1 MKKPLTDEDL
11 FERASIDGRVAFA
24 VAAFALAAGLVAL
37 LDRVGVP
44 ERIVGILGPLFVLG
58 GLAVVGLLLHS
69 MRVSRFHAA
78 GRAVP
83 APYAGLAFMALS
95 TGLFLPFLPPVPGG
109 ASLTGL
115 LTGFGLGYLL
125 AALVTGPLLR
135 KTGAFS
141 LPDLL
146 TARFPQLGL
155 RLGAIAVVGAVA
167 VLVTLA
173 GYESAVRGL
182 VNALAMPRGLACVLV
197 AVILLLVVVPG
208 GVSGVVWAATG
219 AAGIL
224 LASLL
229 LPLALLI
236 LRGEP
241 LPLPG
246 IGQRALWDSALAD
259 MVAWHGATPAAF
271 SGTGVLLIAAIAIG
285 VAALG
290 PLLSPAMTCNDASA
304 ARRAGLSSLAW
315 WLSLIAIVAATMA
328 YSALAIESTFVGSA
342 ADALPAYAYRAAGRG
357 LLTICG
363 QAVVSPEAAL
373 AACKAAAGYAGT
385 LRPQDIVVSGGWLVA
400 GLSELRG
407 FSVAFSGLVAAGLI
421 AVGVMLA
428 ASGIQALGTA
438 VGHDMFYRVRDT
450 TALTSR
456 RLAATRLTMTLAIV
470 VLCATLM
477 QVTIYPA
484 AMIGMAI
491 VFSAA
496 AVAPLMALAL
506 WPRVSAPAASLALL
520 AGLCTAGVIIALGGD
535 LPSIERLAASALA
548 GCFVALLVGVATS
561 LRRSRDQSRTGRIFV
576 EGVLHG
582 EGEIL
587 NTDGAS

>member
-1 MKKPLTDEDL
+1 
-11 FERASIDGRVAFA
+11 
-24 VAAFALAAGLVAL
+24 
-37 LDRVGVP
+37 
-44 ERIVGILGPLFVLG
+44 
-58 GLAVVGLLLHS
+58 
-69 MRVSRFHAA
+69 VSRFHAA

-83 APYAGLAFMALS
+83 APYAGLAFMTLS

-182 VNALAMPRGLACVLV
+182 MNALAMPRGFACVLV

-246 IGQRALWDSALAD
+246 IGQRALWNDALTD
-259 MVAWHGATPAAF
+259 MVTWHGATPAAF

-304 ARRAGLSSLAW
+304 ARRAGLSSLVW

-328 YSALAIESTFVGSA
+328 YSALAIENTFVGSA

-363 QAVVSPEAAL
+363 QAVPGPEAAL

-428 ASGIQALGTA
+428 ASGIQVLGTA

-470 VLCATLM
+470 VLCATLT

-506 WPRVSAPAASLALL
+506 WPRVSAPDASLALL
-520 AGLCTAGVIIALGGD
+520 AGLCTAGGIIAMGGD

-548 GCFVALLVGVATS
+548 GCFVALAVGVATS
-561 LRRSRDQSRTGRIFV
+561 FRRSRDQSRTGRIFV

>member
-1 MKKPLTDEDL
+1 LKKPLTDEDL

-44 ERIVGILGPLFVLG
+44 ERIVGILGPIFVLG

-167 VLVTLA
+167 VLVTIA

-182 VNALAMPRGLACVLV
+182 VNALAMPRGFACVLV

-246 IGQRALWDSALAD
+246 IGQRALWDDALAH

-271 SGTGVLLIAAIAIG
+271 SSTGVLLIAAIAIG

-304 ARRAGLSSLAW
+304 ARRAGLSSLTW

-328 YSALAIESTFVGSA
+328 YSALAVENTFVGSA
-342 ADALPAYAYRAAGRG
+342 ADALPAYAYRAAARG

-363 QAVVSPEAAL
+363 QAAPGPEAAL
-373 AACKAAAGYAGT
+373 AACKAAAGYAGS

-428 ASGIQALGTA
+428 ASGIQVLGTA

-456 RLAATRLTMTLAIV
+456 RLAATRLTMTLAII
-470 VLCATLM
+470 VLCGVLM

-520 AGLCTAGVIIALGGD
+520 AGLCTAGGIIALGGD

-561 LRRSRDQSRTGRIFV
+561 LRRSRDQSRTGRLFV

>member
-1 MKKPLTDEDL
+1 LKKPLTDEDL

-24 VAAFALAAGLVAL
+24 VAAFAIAAGLVAL

-44 ERIVGILGPLFVLG
+44 ERIVGVLGPIFVLG
-58 GLAVVGLLLHS
+58 GLAIVGVLLHG

-125 AALVTGPLLR
+125 SALVTGPLLR

-167 VLVTLA
+167 VLIAIA

-182 VNALAMPRGLACVLV
+182 MTALAMPRGFACVLV

-241 LPLPG
+241 LPLPV
-246 IGQRALWDSALAD
+246 IGQRALWDHAVSD
-259 MVAWHGATPAAF
+259 MVAWHGAAPAAF
-271 SGTGVLLIAAIAIG
+271 TGTGLLLIAAIAIG
-285 VAALG
+285 VATLG
-290 PLLSPAMTCNDASA
+290 PLLSPAMTCNDAPA

-315 WLSLIAIVAATMA
+315 WLSLIVIVAATMA
-328 YSALAIESTFVGSA
+328 YSTLTIDSAFIGRA
-342 ADALPAYAYRAAGRG
+342 ADALPDYAYLAAGKG

-363 QAVVSPEAAL
+363 QAVQSPEAAL
-373 AACKAAAGYAGT
+373 AACQAMPGYAGI
-385 LRPQDIVVSGGWLVA
+385 LRPQDIAVSGGWLVA
-400 GLSELRG
+400 GLPELRG

-421 AVGVMLA
+421 AIGVMLA

-438 VGHDMFYRVRDT
+438 IGHDMFYRVRDT

-470 VLCATLM
+470 MLCVTM
-477 QVTIYPA
+477 IQVTFYPA

-506 WPRVSAPAASLALL
+506 WPRASAPDASLALL
-520 AGLCTAGVIIALGGD
+520 AGLCTAGGVIALGGD
-535 LPSIERLAASALA
+535 IPSIERLAASALS
-548 GCFVALLVGVATS
+548 GCFVAFVVGIGTS
-561 LRRSRDQSRTGRIFV
+561 FRHSRDQSRTGRIFV

-582 EGEIL
+582 ESDIL
-587 NTDGAS
+587 NTDGTS